1 MSMKFPCL
9 DIDDSLIHSLARKY
23 NVKELSFFG
32 SVLREDFNESSDV
45 DILIQ
50 FEEDADYSIFDLFE
64 IKEEFENALGRDV
77 DLVEKKGLRNP
88 YRRENILKTAKV
100 IYAA

>member
-1 MSMKFPCL
+1 MKFPCL
-9 DIDDSLIHSLARKY
+9 DIDDSLIYSLARKY
-23 NVKELSFFG
+23 KVKELSFFG
-32 SVLREDFNESSDV
+32 SVLREDFNESSDI

-50 FEEDADYSIFDLFE
+50 FEDGADYSIFDLFE